1 MRRQLLPHCLIP
13 LLAGSMLL
21 SACAAG
27 SLAGQALPTTT
38 ELASE
43 DQATATVADTATPSK
58 PAPTATTTLT
68 PTATATA
75 TATLPPQDYGPDN
88 FPAEVN
94 PLTGLPVSD
103 PARLE
108 RRPIAVKIQIF
119 PRGQRPPIGVS
130 RADIVYD
137 YYQNNGLTR
146 FNAIFYGNDAEQ
158 VGPIRSARYFDDHI
172 IQMYKTIFVFGGA
185 DSQVINRLFSQ
196 AYYNRLVL
204 EGSGNCP
211 ALCRVDPNGFNLLV
225 GNTAEI
231 AKFATSK
238 GVGNVRQD
246 LNGMTFKHQPP
257 SNGKPAQQI
266 YNRYSISAY
275 NRWDYDPPSG
285 RYLRFQDTQ
294 EDSRTGEVYT
304 PLTDRENGA
313 QLAAD
318 NVVVLFATHNVQPGG
333 NTRIDIDLIGSGKAL
348 AFRNGQV
355 YEVQWNRPTLAS
367 VLSLSDQSGQPFP
380 FKPGN
385 TWFQVMGLYTKVEE
399 IAPGVW
405 RLENRIP

>member
-1 MRRQLLPHCLIP
+1 MRRPLLTYCLIG
-13 LLAGSMLL
+13 LFAAGMLL
-21 SACAAG
+21 SACAGG
-27 SLAGQALPTTT
+27 SLAGQALPTASG
-38 ELASE
+38 LASE
-43 DQATATVADTATPSK
+43 DQAPAIVAETATPRK

-68 PTATATA
+68 PTSTATA

-94 PLTGLPVSD
+94 PLTGLPVGN
-103 PARLE
+103 PALLE

-119 PRGQRPPIGVS
+119 PRGQRPPIGIS
-130 RADIVYD
+130 HADIVYD

-146 FNAIFYGNDAEQ
+146 FNAIFYGSDAEQ

-211 ALCRVDPNGFNLLV
+211 ALCRVDPNGYNYLV

-231 AKFATSK
+231 SKFAVSK
-238 GVGNVRQD
+238 GVDNVRQN
-246 LNGMTFKHQPP
+246 LNGMTFQHQPP

-275 NRWDYDPPSG
+275 NRWDYDPTSG

-294 EDSRTGEVYT
+294 EDTGTGEVYA

-313 QLAAD
+313 QIAAD
-318 NVVVLFATHNVQPGG
+318 NVVILFAAHNVQPGG
-333 NTRIDIDLIGSGKAL
+333 NTRIDIDLINSGEAL

-355 YEVQWNRPTLAS
+355 YEVLWNRPTLAS
-367 VLSLSDQSGQPFP
+367 VLSLSDQNGQPFP

-385 TWFQVMGLYTKVEE
+385 TWFQVMGLYTKVDE
-399 IAPGVW
+399 ISPGVW
-405 RLENRIP
+405 RTENRIP